1 MHIKEITKTA
11 FYHLRNIAKIQ
22 PMLTEADAE
31 ILVHAFVS
39 SRIDYCNALFSGLP
53 TGRTKKLQLVQNAAA
68 RILTK
73 TRKFDHI
80 TPILSS
86 LHWLPIQAR
95 CDFKVLLLT
104 YKSLHGMAP
113 SYLSELIIPYKP
125 SRALRSQDFG
135 YLSIPAVKKKTAG
148 NRAFSYRAPH
158 LWNSLPASVREAGS
172 IEIFKSRL
180 KTHLFSLS
188 FDQSKARPVSSH

>member
-1 MHIKEITKTA
+1 
-11 FYHLRNIAKIQ
+11 
-22 PMLTEADAE
+22 
-31 ILVHAFVS
+31 
-39 SRIDYCNALFSGLP
+39 
-53 TGRTKKLQLVQNAAA
+53 
-68 RILTK
+68 
-73 TRKFDHI
+73 
-80 TPILSS
+80 
-86 LHWLPIQAR
+86 
-95 CDFKVLLLT
+95 
-104 YKSLHGMAP
+104 MAP

-158 LWNSLPASVREAGS
+158 LWNNLPASVREAGS

-188 FDQSKARPVSSH
+188 FDQP